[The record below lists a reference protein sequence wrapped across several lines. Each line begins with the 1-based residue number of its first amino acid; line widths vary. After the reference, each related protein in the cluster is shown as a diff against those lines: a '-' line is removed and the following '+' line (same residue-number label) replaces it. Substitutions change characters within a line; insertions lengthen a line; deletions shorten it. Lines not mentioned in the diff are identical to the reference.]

1 LNCDAAAFSELN
13 IYRFFFAFSC
23 PLVVCWLRNIGG
35 CLMDFQKELIA
46 EYDREAAK
54 TRKMLEAIPADA
66 DFNYKPHPKSMALGK
81 LAGHLSDMTGDWALH
96 TLTLDKLEFPAD
108 HKWEQSMP
116 ANNAALLEKFD
127 KGLPG
132 VRAALAATTP
142 EKWDQNWQFIFGDQK
157 FIDSPRHQVFREMV
171 LSHMIHHRAQLG
183 VYLRLLN
190 AKIPGSYG
198 PSADEM

>member
-1 LNCDAAAFSELN
+1 
-13 IYRFFFAFSC
+13 
-23 PLVVCWLRNIGG
+23 
-35 CLMDFQKELIA
+35 MDFQKELIA
-46 EYDREAAK
+46 EYDRETAK

-81 LAGHLSDMTGDWALH
+81 LAGHLTDMAGDWALH

-108 HKWEQSMP
+108 HKWEQYMP
-116 ANNAALLEKFD
+116 ANKAALLEKFD
-127 KGLPG
+127 KGLPE